1 MQEEVKMA
9 LFTLVVAVVVI
20 IIGMIHNERNNN

>member
-9 LFTLVVAVVVI
+9 LFTLVVGVVVI